1 MQAYGASG
9 LPTIKFVRSDGA
21 AFGGFV
27 GYMPTE
33 RVVAAMNG
41 AASN

>member
-1 MQAYGASG
+1 MKEYSVSG
-9 LPTIKFVRSDGA
+9 FPTIKYLKADGS

-33 RVVAAMNG
+33 KVIDSMNS
-41 AASN
+41 ASN